1 MKKTDLEKFKGKKL
15 DIRKSHENALGRHAK
30 AAAAAATKKA
40 ELGAPTG
47 LMNRLLGQLVEKK

>member
-15 DIRKSHENALGRHAK
+15 DIRKSQENALSRHAK
-30 AAAAAATKKA
+30 AAAAAANQKPD
-40 ELGAPTG
+40 LGAPTG